1 MTAALFGGVLIGLG
15 AALLWFT
22 EARVAGVSGLLHNAL
37 RGAGNPRLVSIAFL
51 AGLVLAGL
59 VADRRFVEGEMSTG
73 REVLLGV
80 GGVLAGFGARLGGGC
95 TSGHGVCGVA
105 RLSRR
110 SIVATVTFMATGFL
124 TVFLVRH
131 VLALSGVP

>member
-37 RGAGNPRLVSIAFL
+37 RGGGNPRIVSIAFL
-51 AGLVLAGL
+51 AGLLCAGV
-59 VADRRFVEGEMSTG
+59 VADRGSTEGALSG
-73 REVLLGV
+73 GGAALLVL

-105 RLSRR
+105 RLSKR
-110 SIVATVTFMATGFL
+110 SVVATATFMTMGFIA
-124 TVFLVRH
+124 VFVTRH
-131 VLALSGVP
+131 VLALSGVR